1 MFSLSMPEVNFLSE
15 IIALGTN
22 TRGPVCVTF
31 LCLLSCIMEAKEMGV
46 DDEYVR
52 KENDPEMP
60 SKENLGKKNQ

>member
-1 MFSLSMPEVNFLSE
+1 M
-15 IIALGTN
+15 
-22 TRGPVCVTF
+22 CVTF